1 MMNAEFIAEFYKGIS
16 KPLPCL
22 SFKPKDSSV
31 PTTTFY
37 DIIQVEA
44 GGPFTLCL
52 TDIEMSKYF
61 IDTEQFTIIGVLSD
75 VTYERL
81 QNAENEEPVKV
92 AEEYDE

>member
-16 KPLPCL
+16 KPLLCL
-22 SFKPKDSSV
+22 SFRPKD
-31 PTTTFY
+31 PKLTTTTFY

-52 TDIEMSKYF
+52 TDVEMSKYF
-61 IDTEQFTIIGVLSD
+61 INTEQYTIIGILSEQ
-75 VTYERL
+75 TYDRL
-81 QNAENEEPVKV
+81 KNAEDEAPVNE